1 MMPIN
6 RDSLKNMSYEDRS
19 FVLDS
24 AFKPLVEPLY
34 TAHMEASRAYRQ
46 LCSMSLDYGGP
57 LDLTPDYQRGH
68 VWSEAQQ
75 KDFIAAIFRRA
86 VAESA
91 MVLQFNCSNWDTF
104 DEVVP
109 NADLPKGLQ
118 CLDGLQRL
126 TAFTRFANNEIDVA
140 GLYADDLSN
149 SRYALSRG
157 LIQFRVNIYS
167 FHTRREV
174 LEHYLAINAGG
185 TPHSPAEIERVKG
198 LLDKAKGLSR
208 SKSSPGLG

>member
-1 MMPIN
+1 MTIN

-19 FVLDS
+19 IVLDS
-24 AFKPLVEPLY
+24 AFKPLAEPLY
-34 TAHMEASRAYRQ
+34 TVDMEASRAYRQ
-46 LCSMSLDYGGP
+46 LSSMSLDYGGP

-86 VAESA
+86 VPESA

-185 TPHSPAEIERVKG
+185 TPHSPAKIERVKG

>member
-1 MMPIN
+1 MPIN
-6 RDSLKNMSYEDRS
+6 RDALKAMSYEDKNI
-19 FVLDS
+19 VLDS
-24 AFKPLVEPLY
+24 VFKPLVEPLY
-34 TAHMEASRAYRQ
+34 TVHMAASRAYEQ
-46 LCSMSLDYGGP
+46 LSSISLDYGAA

-75 KDFIAAIFRRA
+75 KDFIAAIFRRSIP
-86 VAESA
+86 ESA

-104 DEVVP
+104 HEVAP

-149 SRYALSRG
+149 TRYSVNRQLF
-157 LIQFRVNIYS
+157 QFRVNIYS
-167 FHTRREV
+167 FHTRQEV